1 MDDLDEIIETLQMIH
16 KDAVVVLDE
25 SRYVHLGGLAEACI
39 KHLERMRDRLSELE
53 NDDTRH

>member
-16 KDAVVVLDE
+16 KDTVIAIDE

-39 KHLERMRDRLSELE
+39 KQLERMRNRLSELE